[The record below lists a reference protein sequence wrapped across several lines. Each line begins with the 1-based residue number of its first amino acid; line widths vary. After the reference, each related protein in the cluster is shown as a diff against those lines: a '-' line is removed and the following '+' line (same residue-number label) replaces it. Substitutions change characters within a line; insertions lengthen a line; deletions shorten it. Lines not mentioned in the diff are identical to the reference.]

1 MNASTNR
8 QQASTK
14 NQPLLAQLSQ
24 MVDAAEP
31 LAAAIADN
39 AWDDAM
45 SIPADVAD
53 ALAIRLRRMAGS
65 LAAAACVP
73 TRAEMDGLRLPSM
86 SGKELV

>member
-1 MNASTNR
+1 MSI
-8 QQASTK
+8 K
-14 NQPLLAQLSQ
+14 NQPLFIQLSQ

-31 LAAAIADN
+31 IAAAIADN

-45 SIPADVAD
+45 PIPAEVAD

-73 TRAEMDGLRLPSM
+73 TRAEMDGWSMPSM